1 MKINT
6 EIFAL
11 CNVLFNAIL
20 ATPVKNV
27 KDESTVSTFKDNIAY
42 LKKGGFKPFF
52 NIIDDVAPKAVKT
65 YLEEE
70 KISIHMV
77 EPNNHRMNAAE
88 CVIQ

>member
-1 MKINT
+1 MKRNID
-6 EIFAL
+6 IFVL

-27 KDESTVSTFKDNIAY
+27 KDESTVATFKDNIAY
-42 LKKGGFKPFF
+42 LTKGGFKPFF
-52 NIIDDVAPKAVKT
+52 NIIYNVAPNAVKT
-65 YLEEE
+65 YLEED

-77 EPNNHRMNAAE
+77 EPNNHRMNEAE